1 MSKRGDF
8 MFVLKKGIDQKVRMK
23 RASKQVTLE
32 QLSQKIN
39 VSRKTL
45 SLIEKGKKEK
55 LNSRT
60 YENVMNWLIGDD

>member
-1 MSKRGDF
+1 